1 MKSYLLD
8 FFPAIKRIDRKLD
21 NLSQLLNYHWIL
33 FEDVN
38 QAVETKFIFK
48 DNNKLYVSVSGIV
61 QDNCSWSYIDEH
73 YINVSYN
80 NISYL
85 FQFGLIDK
93 EQKVLVFRL
102 SGTDS
107 YIVFQNEK
115 HKKLNVTIQQ
125 LLNEEYLDIE
135 EKVSYKIPLI
145 KIDYSNFNPNDFP
158 KIIKELDKIIQFINQ
173 EKSHE
178 ENFDISIAK
187 GIIWTYI
194 KEHKISTANIKY
206 YKNLITGLSNNS
218 ISTKNID
225 AILNNNKV
233 SIDFVEQFEN
243 YFNSRFF

>member
-38 QAVETKFIFK
+38 PMVETKFIFK
-48 DNNKLYVSVSGIV
+48 DNNILYVSVNGIV

-93 EQKVLVFRL
+93 EQKVLVFKL
-102 SGTDS
+102 SGTDN
-107 YIVFQNEK
+107 YIVFQNER
-115 HKKLNVTIQQ
+115 HRKLNVNIQQ
-125 LLNEEYLDIE
+125 LLNEEYIDIE
-135 EKVSYKIPLI
+135 EKVYYKNPLI
-145 KIDYSNFNPNDFP
+145 EIDYNNFNPKNFP
-158 KIIKELDKIIQFINQ
+158 KIIKEIDLIIDLLSEEKI
-173 EKSHE
+173 KAP
-178 ENFDISIAK
+178 DIDLSIARN
-187 GIIWTYI
+187 IIWTYI
-194 KEHKISTANIKY
+194 KEHKISTAYNLN

-218 ISTKNID
+218 IQTKKIEE
-225 AILNNNKV
+225 ILNNTKV
-233 SIDFVEQFEN
+233 TDEFILQFEN

>member
-33 FEDVN
+33 FEDEN
-38 QAVETKFIFK
+38 PIVETKFIFK
-48 DNNKLYVSVSGIV
+48 DNNILYVSVNGIV

-80 NISYL
+80 NVSYI

-93 EQKVLVFRL
+93 EQKVLVFKQ
-102 SGTDS
+102 SGTDN

-115 HKKLNVTIQQ
+115 HRRLNVSIQQ
-125 LLNEEYLDIE
+125 LLNEEYIDIE
-135 EKVSYKIPLI
+135 EKVNYKIPLI
-145 KIDYSNFNPNDFP
+145 EIDYTNFNPTNFP

-173 EKSHE
+173 EKELE
-178 ENFDISIAK
+178 ENFEISIAK

-194 KEHKISTANIKY
+194 KEHKISILNSKFY
-206 YKNLITGLSNNS
+206 RNLITGISNSS
-218 ISTKNID
+218 IQTKNLEEIV
-225 AILNNNKV
+225 NNNKT
-233 SIDFVEQFEN
+233 SDKFNLEFEN
-243 YFNSRFF
+243 YFNSRFI